1 MSEICRVSPA
11 AQLTWPEA
19 LAPHP
24 MAFEGVCRDHIACEL
39 IEGQSVAADN
49 RGAAASAAW
58 ATTAA
63 AEEAMTFAVVPS
75 TRRSSSDDFLQPSQV
90 LKADI
95 ARG

>member
-24 MAFEGVCRDHIACEL
+24 MALEGVCQDHIACEL
-39 IEGQSVAADN
+39 IEGLSVTADN
-49 RGAAASAAW
+49 RGSAASAAW

-75 TRRSSSDDFLQPSQV
+75 RRRSSSDDFLHPSQV